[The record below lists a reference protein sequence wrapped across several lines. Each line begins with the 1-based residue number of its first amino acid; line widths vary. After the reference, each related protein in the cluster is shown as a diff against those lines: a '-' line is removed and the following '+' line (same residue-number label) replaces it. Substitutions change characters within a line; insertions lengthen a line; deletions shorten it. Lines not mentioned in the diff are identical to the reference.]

1 MKSGRISLR
10 DCIYALSKDYG
21 LQFEPLDGYPETYG
35 FRSQK
40 ISMKLYRLT
49 DGQIRM
55 QIIPLDD
62 IIHDEYP
69 DINHLDDLY
78 HALDRW
84 HDHLPRMA
92 QLC

>member
-1 MKSGRISLR
+1 MTLR
-10 DCIYALSKDYG
+10 DCVYALAKDFG
-21 LQFEPLDGYPETYG
+21 LVFEPVDEYPDTFA
-35 FRSQK
+35 FRSNR
-40 ISMKLYRLT
+40 ISMKIYRLP

-69 DINHLDDLY
+69 DINELDDLY
-78 HALDRW
+78 SAVDRW
-84 HDHLPRMA
+84 RDHLPRVV